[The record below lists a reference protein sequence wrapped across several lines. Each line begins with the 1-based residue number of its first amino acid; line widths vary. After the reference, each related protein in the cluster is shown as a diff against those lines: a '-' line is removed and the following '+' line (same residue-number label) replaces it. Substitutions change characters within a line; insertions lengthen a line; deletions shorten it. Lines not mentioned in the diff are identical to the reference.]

1 MCAGKTRQSADNTF
15 ILTVDGDTDFEP
27 HSIQKMLNQLRGN
40 KEVGVVCGRIHPI
53 GDGKLIEQCTCILYP
68 STNQA
73 VLTVY
78 YNVCCSLRALENVN
92 GHLC

>member
-1 MCAGKTRQSADNTF
+1 MCAGKTRQTSDNTF

-53 GDGKLIEQCTCILYP
+53 GNGKLIVQCGRIHPIGDGKLIELCTVSYI
-68 STNQA
+68 
-73 VLTVY
+73 
-78 YNVCCSLRALENVN
+78 
-92 GHLC
+92 HLQIRLC

>member
-1 MCAGKTRQSADNTF
+1 MCAGKTRQTADNTF

-53 GDGKLIEQCTCILYP
+53 GDGKLIVGQCTVSYI
-68 STNQA
+68 
-73 VLTVY
+73 
-78 YNVCCSLRALENVN
+78 
-92 GHLC
+92 HLQIRLC

>member
-1 MCAGKTRQSADNTF
+1 MYAGKTRQTADNTF

-53 GDGKLIEQCTCILYP
+53 GDGKLMSSAYLISIYKPGSLKCISCML
-68 STNQA
+68 Q
-73 VLTVY
+73 L
-78 YNVCCSLRALENVN
+78 
-92 GHLC
+92 